1 MKNTISIICGILGI
15 VGVLYGIVTKIKGN
29 VSVSVIG
36 GADGPTSVFLAGK
49 LGNDYSTMAIIIGL
63 GFIIISILLALISPI
78 VKSTWTYE

>member
-63 GFIIISILLALISPI
+63 GFIIISILLALISKRI
-78 VKSTWTYE
+78 H

>member
-1 MKNTISIICGILGI
+1 MKNTISIICGISGI

-63 GFIIISILLALISPI
+63 GFIIISILLALISKRI
-78 VKSTWTYE
+78 H